1 MEVKSESEVALS
13 CLTLSNPM
21 DCSLPGS
28 SIHGIFQARVLE
40 WGAITF
46 LVQPKNKQIIFF
58 FKEGNRVTQEIQ
70 GGEGH
75 TEYKVYTVPLY
86 PSETKDVPAVPW
98 ACGLCTELDTPDCL
112 LDRMIGE
119 AAKAGGLFS
128 TRKSGMT
135 QKKVRRG
142 NDHHGDRDAMWCREE
157 HLWRVC
163 SWLRRVHT
171 GKV

>member
-1 MEVKSESEVALS
+1 MGFSRQEYWSGVPLPSQCSQNLNKS
-13 CLTLSNPM
+13 
-21 DCSLPGS
+21 
-28 SIHGIFQARVLE
+28 F
-40 WGAITF
+40 
-46 LVQPKNKQIIFF
+46 FF
-58 FKEGNRVTQEIQ
+58 FKKEGTRVTQEIQ

-86 PSETKDVPAVPW
+86 PPETKDVPAVPR

-128 TRKSGMT
+128 TRKSGMS

-157 HLWRVC
+157 HLWWVC
-163 SWLRRVHT
+163 SWLRRVYT